1 MEQKDTQSINPSGEK
16 EAQNASE
23 AGAAEAVEVQNA
35 SGPDAVDAI
44 ETQDAS
50 GVNTAEAVEAQNI
63 SGADTAK
70 AQDASEAGTAE
81 VQSISGADAAETQNA
96 SEVGAA
102 EMQSISGADAA
113 ETMNAPATGAEG
125 SEAGSGVSVTE
136 PEKTPDTDVR
146 LAGSN
151 REGVKGSPSVGAV
164 ELPSLELLE
173 AELKK
178 EQYKRSY
185 RRVLKSTAFSLMVV
199 AAVAVL
205 IAVLLLPVLQ
215 ISGTSM
221 TDTLQNEDIV
231 VAVNSSKFKTGDV
244 VAFYYNNNILI
255 KRVIASSGDW
265 VDIDEDGNV
274 YVNEVKLDEPY
285 VKELALGEC
294 DIDLPYQVPDKKCFV
309 MGDHRATSIDSRSTA
324 VGCVSDD
331 AVVGKILFRVWPLSE
346 IGFVK

>member
-1 MEQKDTQSINPSGEK
+1 MEQKDTQNINPSGQTEEQDAPAASAIEPI
-16 EAQNASE
+16 EAQSA
-23 AGAAEAVEVQNA
+23 
-35 SGPDAVDAI
+35 P
-44 ETQDAS
+44 
-50 GVNTAEAVEAQNI
+50 
-63 SGADTAK
+63 GADTA
-70 AQDASEAGTAE
+70 ET
-81 VQSISGADAAETQNA
+81 AETQNA
-96 SEVGAA
+96 PAA
-102 EMQSISGADAA
+102 GVAEAA
-113 ETMNAPATGAEG
+113 AQNAPAAGVAEAAG
-125 SEAGSGVSVTE
+125 EQKPSAAEAAGGQDTLVT
-136 PEKTPDTDVR
+136 
-146 LAGSN
+146 S
-151 REGVKGSPSVGAV
+151 SV